1 MAKRVRGV
9 QDTVQRVWSARGLK
23 PNLLRE
29 TFKLSNDP
37 LFEDGVRLRRR
48 GQTIGSRAARPA
60 RRETSGPKAPAWS
73 SVRGMGLAPLRP
85 IWRAEEAV
93 EGRWSGSLWALP
105 PPLPLPRPSTASSA
119 RQIGR
124 SGANPIP
131 RT

>member
-60 RRETSGPKAPAWS
+60 RRETSGPKAPAWPS
-73 SVRGMGLAPLRP
+73 APRYGVGSASTHLAGRGSR
-85 IWRAEEAV
+85 RCAV
-93 EGRWSGSLWALP
+93 ER
-105 PPLPLPRPSTASSA
+105 
-119 RQIGR
+119 
-124 SGANPIP
+124 
-131 RT
+131 